1 MSNIKP
7 KYTTVIRTSK
17 GTRNGK
23 PFDQITDI
31 KHRKYRFN
39 QMHGDD
45 PNSSLNI
52 YELIDGHYHLMGV
65 HKKDNT
71 FEIFIPELGVVV

>member
-1 MSNIKP
+1 MSKY

-23 PFDQITDI
+23 PFDQVQDI

-45 PNSSLNI
+45 PNASLNI
-52 YELIDGHYHLMGV
+52 YELVDGHYHLMGV
-65 HKKDNT
+65 HKKDDT
-71 FEIFIPELGVVV
+71 FEIFIPELGIVV